1 MENLKRKWRK
11 TSLERENGKC
21 KGPGVGM
28 SQVCLRIGKE
38 ASGARAE
45 SARRGWQEV
54 GTRAMGLDRMLLGSW
69 LSPRMRWGYHW
80 ALDRE
85 GLRYDLHSSGFIQPC

>member
-1 MENLKRKWRK
+1 MSSFRFDHADFNKVRDEHENIAGEGTLQA
-11 TSLERENGKC
+11 EVNGKC
-21 KGPGVGM
+21 RGPGVGM

-69 LSPRMRWGYHW
+69 LSPRMRWGYH
-80 ALDRE
+80 
-85 GLRYDLHSSGFIQPC
+85 